1 MTKAQLTPNGEI
13 QRALDREAELVV
25 SAVNLV
31 ANGVA
36 PSTIVAGLKLGE
48 AVLAIVQPIA
58 DERGVVLEP
67 LWGPDESGFDIRV
80 RRDAPAR

>member
-1 MTKAQLTPNGEI
+1 MTKVQPAPDGEV
-13 QRALDREAELVV
+13 QRALDREAELLV

-31 ANGVA
+31 AGGVA

-58 DERGVVLEP
+58 DERGVILEP

-80 RRDAPAR
+80 RRGVPTR